1 MILDPKTGEVL
12 SLLPIIRN
20 PYTRVRVQYQTLGE
34 SKTHQ
39 SHREAVD
46 VNNII
51 ARYERTGQ
59 LPPARVAPQYADVTG
74 LQGDLTD
81 LHNHSRATLDVADD
95 FFKKRANEA
104 AQLKD
109 KPEAPKAVDKENG

>member
-1 MILDPKTGEVL
+1 MIDPKTGEI
-12 SLLPIIRN
+12 SLPYVRN
-20 PYTRVRVQYQTLGE
+20 PFIRKRVQFSTAGD

-59 LPPARVAPQYADVTG
+59 LPPARMAPQYADVTG

-81 LHNHSRATLDVADD
+81 LYNTSSQTIGTADQ
-95 FFKKRANEA
+95 FFKNRAKEA
-104 AQLKD
+104 ELQEKTKESP
-109 KPEAPKAVDKENG
+109 KPIDAKND

>member
-1 MILDPKTGEVL
+1 MNVDPKTGEI
-12 SLLPIIRN
+12 SPSFIRN
-20 PYTRVRVQYQTLGE
+20 PFTRKRVQFTTDPV
-34 SKTHQ
+34 SRTHQ

-59 LPPARVAPQYADVTG
+59 LPPARVQPQYADVTG

-81 LHNHSRATLDVADD
+81 LYNVSRETISTADQ
-95 FFKKRANEA
+95 FFKDRAKQD
-104 AQLKD
+104 AQLKENL
-109 KPEAPKAVDKENG
+109 EAQKAVDKQNE